1 MTKFLLPLLALGAGV
16 LASCQ
21 PTPNAATSTPP
32 PAEATPAATP
42 PAEAAA
48 TTAVTTEAGARAAVA
63 RHIQAL
69 PNAAL
74 YVPDSARVNDNAA
87 SWQVLVPRTDW
98 AGRMPNRARFE
109 VDKQT
114 GQVSSQPVK

>member
-1 MTKFLLPLLALGAGV
+1 MTTKLFSLLALGAGV

-21 PTPNAATSTPP
+21 PTPNTTTSAA
-32 PAEATPAATP
+32 PA
-42 PAEAAA
+42 AEAAPAAA
-48 TTAVTTEAGARAAVA
+48 TAPVPDEASARAAVA
-63 RHIQAL
+63 RHIQTL

-74 YVPDSARVNDNAA
+74 YVPDSARVNDNEA